1 VAVDSSISQPV
12 NWQRKKASRAD
23 GAQDSSCDRQWR
35 DAMVAGLD
43 GLRIF
48 QLAEELADAVWAE
61 VVSWKPFIR
70 DTVGRQLAEAADS
83 VGANIAEGHGRFHY
97 REEITFDYYGRGSL
111 RETRYWLRRARTRR
125 IIADETF
132 QCLMAKVDQLDPQLN
147 AYINSLE
154 RKAVASPR
162 KRA

>member
-1 VAVDSSISQPV
+1 
-12 NWQRKKASRAD
+12 
-23 GAQDSSCDRQWR
+23 
-35 DAMVAGLD
+35 MVAGLE

-48 QLAEELADAVWAE
+48 QLDEDLADAVWTE
-61 VVSWKPFIR
+61 VATWKPFFR
-70 DTVGRQLAEAADS
+70 DTVGRQLVQAGDS

-125 IIADETF
+125 LIADGTF
-132 QCLMAKVDQLDPQLN
+132 QCLMEKIDQLEPQLN

-154 RKAVASPR
+154 RKATASPPR
-162 KRA
+162 QRVSR